1 MNHKRPNERLN
12 GDGSPPDEAQVRDLI
27 VGAGERPSLPE
38 EDLQA
43 IRAAAKTEWQ
53 GLVSRRTTRSSYRSG
68 HVWALAASLV
78 VVIGAAWLW
87 ISTNNRLDPRSSVV
101 VATVERVD
109 GVAQEGLVAGSEIT
123 LGSTVETRDQP
134 DGTPQRLALRLSGG
148 ASFRIDSHSNLIFSG
163 EHEVEL
169 LEGGV
174 YMDTG
179 SETGAS
185 DPMTIITE
193 LGVVRHVGTQYE
205 VRLVDYDNAVRVRVR
220 EGTVSFRSESGTFP
234 IAAGEQ
240 FELADEGAPKR
251 DSIPTHGPDWDW
263 VSAVAPSIEIDDL
276 PIRAYLEWLSR
287 ETGRS
292 LIFENEEVER
302 YASEHSLTLPIEGL
316 SPMESLEA
324 ARLGSDLIF
333 EAQNG
338 SILVLAPNSGV

>member
-27 VGAGERPSLPE
+27 VGAGERPALPE

-43 IRAAAKTEWQ
+43 IRAAAKAEWQ
-53 GLVSRRTTRSSYRSG
+53 SLISRQTDRSSYRGG

-78 VVIGAAWLW
+78 LVIGAAWLW
-87 ISTNNRLDPRSSVV
+87 ISQKHRTDPVSDVV
-101 VATVERVD
+101 VATVERAD
-109 GVAQEGLVAGSEIT
+109 GIAREGLVAGSEIT
-123 LGSTVETRDQP
+123 LGSTVETRDQA
-134 DGTPQRLALRLSGG
+134 DGTPQRLALRLPGG
-148 ASFRIDSHSNLIFSG
+148 ASFRIDSQSKLVFSG
-163 EHEVEL
+163 QHEVEL

-179 SETGAS
+179 SETGTS
-185 DPMTIITE
+185 DPMTIVTE
-193 LGVVRHVGTQYE
+193 LGTVRHVGTQYE

-220 EGTVSFRSESGTFP
+220 EGTVSFRSDSGIFP

-251 DSIPTHGPDWDW
+251 NSIPNHGPNWDW

-276 PIRAYLEWLSR
+276 PIRTYLEWLSR

-292 LIFENEEVER
+292 LIFENEEVEK

-324 ARLGSDLIF
+324 ARAASDLIF

-338 SILVLAPNSGV
+338 SILVLSPTPGG